1 MTFSFSLSFG
11 IALLG
16 RLLNCL
22 QKYKWKHRVLGYYGT
37 TLCLQCSLKSR
48 EEQGWRN
55 TKIRWNTCLV
65 LRRMHQNLHLRL
77 CCFQTSI
84 VTQGKTL
91 NSPSTLFPDAGQHPV
106 KAASAQQ
113 SLYPTTLTLFQENSS
128 FCWRSGQLLITSGSN
143 ISSQSFKRPEDGPS
157 QAASVLKRKQS
168 QYQRWCHETRLPIE
182 FQSLPRLTCNY
193 PPLSSLLSLP
203 CPGATRSSPQ
213 QLVSWQE
220 IWQWSQQ

>member
-37 TLCLQCSLKSR
+37 TLCLQCSLKYWEGCTRIS
-48 EEQGWRN
+48 
-55 TKIRWNTCLV
+55 ILV
-65 LRRMHQNLHLRL
+65 RP